1 MEENNVEGTT
11 SEDIKIED
19 SILSSIKNVKRING
33 VNLIIIYSI
42 FFNIIWFPSPITIL
56 SVY

>member
-19 SILSSIKNVKRING
+19 SILSSIKNVKGING

-42 FFNIIWFPSPITIL
+42 FFNII
-56 SVY
+56 